1 MRIDASKCS
10 TRYAWV
16 ENSSKAD
23 VLVAVQQQIDF
34 AIGGKGNI
42 YVKGNPEKVV
52 ELKPA
57 SDEGA
62 LIFIP

>member
-1 MRIDASKCS
+1 
-10 TRYAWV
+10 
-16 ENSSKAD
+16 
-23 VLVAVQQQIDF
+23 VAVQQQIDF

-42 YVKGNPEKVV
+42 YVQGNPEKVV

-62 LIFIP
+62 LIFTP

>member
-1 MRIDASKCS
+1 L
-10 TRYAWV
+10 V
-16 ENSSKAD
+16 D
-23 VLVAVQQQIDF
+23 VQEQIDF

-57 SDEGA
+57 TDEGE
-62 LIFIP
+62 LIFTP